1 MSDFLPKE
9 PTSFVA
15 GDTVKWERTN
25 LYSDYPPASWALKYS
40 LVGLN
45 DGIGEQTAAED
56 GNNYQVTI
64 AASVTATLDGGDYT
78 LTGYVDDGTQRFTVY
93 RGTVTVEADI
103 AGVDGG
109 RDTRSYWKRVYDNVS
124 AVIEGKASSDQQSY
138 SIAGRSLSR
147 YSFEELLALQGRAR
161 AEVLR
166 EERAASGAG
175 GKKILT
181 RFVKP

>member
-15 GDTVKWERTN
+15 GDTVKWERTD
-25 LYSDYPPASWALKYS
+25 LHGDYPPASWSLKYTI
-40 LVGLN
+40 VGLN
-45 DGIGEQTAAED
+45 DGIAEQTAAED
-56 GNNYQVTI
+56 GNDYQVTI
-64 AASVTATLDGGDYT
+64 TAAVTATLAGGEYT

-103 AGVDGG
+103 AGVHGG

-147 YSFEELLALQGRAR
+147 YSFEELLTLQGTAR
-161 AEVLR
+161 AHVIR
-166 EERAASGAG
+166 EERAANGKG
-175 GKKILT
+175 GRKILA